1 MCQIENSSK
10 PLSETQ
16 KNENYD
22 IRESRFSIG
31 LKYCVGYG
39 KKLSAREGYELWPC
53 EPFRM
58 MRNDGRP
65 LLFMPSNPDAI
76 EVSAAG
82 ASW

>member
-1 MCQIENSSK
+1 MTQI
-10 PLSETQ
+10 LRRIW
-16 KNENYD
+16 KN
-22 IRESRFSIG
+22 
-31 LKYCVGYG
+31 
-39 KKLSAREGYELWPC
+39 LSAREGYELWPR

-58 MRNDGRP
+58 MRNDARP

>member
-1 MCQIENSSK
+1 MCQIENSLK

-16 KNENYD
+16 KNENND
-22 IRESRFSIG
+22 IRESRFSIR
-31 LKYCVGYG
+31 LKYCVGYE
-39 KKLSAREGYELWPC
+39 KNLSAREGYKLWPR

-58 MRNDGRP
+58 MRNNARP